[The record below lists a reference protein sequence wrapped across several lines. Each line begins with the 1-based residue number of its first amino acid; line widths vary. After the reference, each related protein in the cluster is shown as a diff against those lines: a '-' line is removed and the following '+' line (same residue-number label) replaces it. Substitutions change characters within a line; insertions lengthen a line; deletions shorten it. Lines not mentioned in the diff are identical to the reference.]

1 VPNLKDISLGK
12 DAPDIVN
19 AIIEIPKG
27 SRNKIE
33 YDVELE
39 VFKLDRV
46 LFSAVHYPV
55 AYGFVPSTL
64 WDDGDP
70 LDILVYSD
78 QPLQTGILVEAIPIG
93 GLEMHDDKGS
103 DLKLIAVAAFD
114 QSVNHVRDLEAL
126 QEWRKIEIEHFFD
139 TYKLLEGKRVNIG
152 EWINADQAKA
162 SIHKANE
169 AYKKAKQD
177 AAAVKA

>member
-1 VPNLKDISLGK
+1 MGN

-33 YDVELE
+33 YDVELG

-70 LDILVYSD
+70 VDILVYSD
-78 QPLQTGILVEAIPIG
+78 QPLPTGILVQAIPIR

-114 QSVNHVRDLEAL
+114 QSVNHVRDLDSL

-152 EWINADQAKA
+152 EWINAEQAKA
-162 SIHKANE
+162 AITRGHD
-169 AYKKAKQD
+169 AYVQAKSQ
-177 AAAVKA
+177 VTEPQN

>member
-1 VPNLKDISLGK
+1 MPNFKNLPIGK
-12 DAPDIVN
+12 DFPNVVN
-19 AIIEIPKG
+19 AVIEIPKG

-46 LFSAVHYPV
+46 LFSSVHYPV
-55 AYGFVPSTL
+55 AYGFVPSTM

-70 LDILVYSD
+70 VDILVYCD
-78 QPLQTGILVEAIPIG
+78 QPLQTGLLVEAIPIG

-114 QSVNHVRDLEAL
+114 QSVNHVRTLAEL
-126 QEWRKIEIEHFFD
+126 QEWRRIEIEHFFD

-152 EWINADQAKA
+152 EWIDAEQARA
-162 SIHKANE
+162 SI
-169 AYKKAKQD
+169 
-177 AAAVKA
+177 VKAHEMFAGLASSE

>member
-1 VPNLKDISLGK
+1 MPNLKDLPLGK
-12 DAPDIVN
+12 DSPEIVN
-19 AIIEIPKG
+19 AIIEISKG

-33 YDVELE
+33 YDVEME

-46 LFSAVHYPV
+46 LFSSVHYPV
-55 AYGFVPSTL
+55 AYGFVPNTL

-70 LDILVYSD
+70 VDILVYCD
-78 QPLQTGILVEAIPIG
+78 QILPTGILVEAIPIG

-114 QSVNHVRDLEAL
+114 QSVNHVRDLDQL

-152 EWINADQAKA
+152 EWINAEQARAAILKG
-162 SIHKANE
+162 HE
-169 AYKKAKQD
+169 AYKNAK
-177 AAAVKA
+177 V

>member
-1 VPNLKDISLGK
+1 MGNEAPN
-12 DAPDIVN
+12 IVN

-33 YDVELE
+33 YDVELGI
-39 VFKLDRV
+39 FKLDRV

-70 LDILVYSD
+70 VDILVYSD
-78 QPLQTGILVEAIPIG
+78 QPLPTGILVEAIPIG

-114 QSVNHVRDLEAL
+114 QSVNHVRDLESL

-162 SIHKANE
+162 SILKAHE
-169 AYKKAKQD
+169 AYKQAKQ
-177 AAAVKA
+177 APAVEKA

>member
-1 VPNLKDISLGK
+1 VPNLKNLPIGK
-12 DAPDIVN
+12 DAPNVVN
-19 AIIEIPKG
+19 VIIEIPKG

-33 YDVELE
+33 YDPQLE

-55 AYGFVPSTL
+55 AYGFIPSTL

-70 LDILVYSD
+70 VDILVYSD
-78 QPLQTGILVEAIPIG
+78 QPLTTGLLVEAIPIG
-93 GLEMHDDKGS
+93 GLDMSDDKGS

-114 QSVNHVRDLEAL
+114 QSVRHVRDLDQL

-152 EWINADQAKA
+152 SWIDAEQARA
-162 SIHKANE
+162 SILKSAE
-169 AYKKAKQD
+169 AFKTAKG
-177 AAAVKA
+177 

>member
-1 VPNLKDISLGK
+1 
-12 DAPDIVN
+12 
-19 AIIEIPKG
+19 
-27 SRNKIE
+27 
-33 YDVELE
+33 
-39 VFKLDRV
+39 
-46 LFSAVHYPV
+46 
-55 AYGFVPSTL
+55 
-64 WDDGDP
+64 
-70 LDILVYSD
+70 
-78 QPLQTGILVEAIPIG
+78 
-93 GLEMHDDKGS
+93 MHDDKGS

>member
-1 VPNLKDISLGK
+1 MANLKNLPIGK
-12 DAPDIVN
+12 DSPNVVN
-19 AIIEIPKG
+19 TIIEIPKG

-33 YDVELE
+33 YDVELG

-55 AYGFVPSTL
+55 AYGFVPSTM

-70 LDILVYSD
+70 VDILVYCD
-78 QPLQTGILVEAIPIG
+78 QPLETGLLVEAIPLG

-114 QSVNHVRDLEAL
+114 QSVRHVRDLEEL

-139 TYKLLEGKRVNIG
+139 TYKLLEGKSVNIG

-162 SIHKANE
+162 SILKAHE
-169 AYKKAKQD
+169 MYLGLESAKK
-177 AAAVKA
+177 